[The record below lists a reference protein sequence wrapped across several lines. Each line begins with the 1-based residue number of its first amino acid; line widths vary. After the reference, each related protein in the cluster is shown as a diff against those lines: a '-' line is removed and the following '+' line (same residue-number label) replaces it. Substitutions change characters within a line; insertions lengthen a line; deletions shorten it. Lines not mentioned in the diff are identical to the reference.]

1 MTIRHRSITWFAFLE
16 VGPHTGRLVFWDVA
30 TGGKRGPTFR
40 ANPNDGVG
48 ITQIVFSPK
57 GDVAASIGA
66 GEVQLWDVAAPRKLG
81 PSMAAEGDSVS
92 AAFGS
97 DGAVLHTLDDKGVL
111 RDMSVGP
118 EATAATIC
126 ARAGR
131 GLTRADW
138 QRYLPGVPYREVC
151 P

>member
-1 MTIRHRSITWFAFLE
+1 MR
-16 VGPHTGRLVFWDVA
+16 VGGRPA
-30 TGGKRGPTFR
+30 RP
-40 ANPNDGVG
+40 
-48 ITQIVFSPK
+48 SPARPS
-57 GDVAASIGA
+57 DC
-66 GEVQLWDVAAPRKLG
+66 PR
-81 PSMAAEGDSVS
+81 
-92 AAFGS
+92 
-97 DGAVLHTLDDKGVL
+97 LHTLDGEGVL

-138 QRYLPGVPYREVC
+138 QRHLPGVPYLEVC

>member
-1 MTIRHRSITWFAFLE
+1 M
-16 VGPHTGRLVFWDVA
+16 FWDVA